1 MRLEPL
7 RAFDLR
13 YTGDVHLARPYGSE
27 SGIAG
32 TGRRS
37 HVSRHASAS
46 SAASSGTVDR

>member
-7 RAFDLR
+7 CAFHLH
-13 YTGDVHLARPYGSE
+13 YTGDFHVARPHGTE
-27 SGIAG
+27 SGIAS